1 MALTKATYSMIEGG
15 YVSVLDYGADP
26 TGVADSLATIQSAGV
41 AAAAANKTLYFPQ
54 GVYGITEVLLFED
67 GANVYCDPGATIK
80 LLNATAG
87 GGAVGICN
95 AATATKRSQVI
106 NLTVDCDNIL
116 GENGFGFTHP
126 VGAYIENITVKNC
139 FIQWNKNTST
149 GRLGGKGLQTEG
161 ANCRNV
167 MINGATIINC
177 SFGID
182 IGGEGADNVIGIAIY
197 NVKME
202 NVSSPFLLKDTT
214 LEQPRDNYD
223 TIEVLI
229 EGVSCRN
236 CGDASDIGTV
246 GVNPVDGG
254 IIVCERAY
262 GVTIRNMQVVNDT
275 GLSGTTAYPG
285 VGGLV
290 RGTVKRLILDNVL
303 FVTPTATAV
312 FNFNYQQIIPGATY
326 DIASYVDAK
335 NVKIYAN
342 LDYVVSTK
350 AGVTI
355 GPAEM
360 RQIEIGS
367 TVASLAGIVDANAG
381 ALSTAVLEVIDRDQ
395 TFVSTGTRTLK
406 QIFDL
411 GNAVTGANAVM
422 GKQASASPTR
432 SWTPVVTATSGAITT
447 VGTVT
452 GTYSVVGDLVFA
464 FFDVTITTNGAGAGT
479 IQIAGIPIAS
489 TASASGS
496 GVDTLTD
503 KALQFERSGSN
514 QFLLR
519 FYDGTYAGA
528 DNSKFVGCYVYI
540 QG

>member
-1 MALTKATYSMIEGG
+1 MALTKVTYSLVEGG
-15 YVSVLDYGADP
+15 YVSVVDYGADP
-26 TGVADSLATIQSAGV
+26 TGVADSLAAIQAAGV
-41 AAAAANKTLYFPQ
+41 AAVAANKTLYFPQ

-80 LLNATAG
+80 LLSATAG
-87 GGAVGICN
+87 GGAVGICD

-106 NLTVDCDNIL
+106 NLTVDCNNIL

-139 FIQWNKNTST
+139 FIEWDKNTSS

-167 MINGATIINC
+167 MINGATIVNC

-182 IGGEGADNVIGIAIY
+182 IGGESADNTIGIAIY

-202 NVSSPFLLKDTT
+202 NVSSPFLLKDTSFA
-214 LEQPRDNYD
+214 QPRNNYD

-236 CGDASDIGTV
+236 CGDASDIGTT
-246 GVNPVDGG
+246 GVNPTDGG
-254 IIVCERAY
+254 IIVCDRAY
-262 GVTIRNMQVVNDT
+262 GVTIRNLQIVNDT

-285 VGGLV
+285 IGGLV
-290 RGTVKRLILDNVL
+290 RGTVKSLILDDVL
-303 FVTPTATAV
+303 FVTTTSTAV
-312 FNFNYQQIIPGATY
+312 FNFNFQAITPAATY
-326 DIASYVDAK
+326 DIASYVNAK
-335 NVKIYAN
+335 NIRVYAN
-342 LDYVVSTK
+342 LDHVVATK
-350 AGVTI
+350 SGATI
-355 GPAEM
+355 GAAE
-360 RQIEIGS
+360 IKSVEIGS
-367 TVASLAGIVDANAG
+367 TGASLAGIVDANAG

-406 QIFDL
+406 AIYDL
-411 GNAVTGANAVM
+411 GNQLTGPNGVV
-422 GKQASASPTR
+422 GKQVSASPTR
-432 SWTPVVTATSGAITT
+432 SWTPVVTATSGTITT

-464 FFDVTITTNGAGAGT
+464 FFDVTITTNGSGAGT
-479 IQIAGIPIAS
+479 INIAGLPIES
-489 TASASGS
+489 IASASGS
-496 GVDTLTD
+496 GVDTLSD

-528 DNSKFVGCYVYI
+528 DGAKFVGCYIYLAS
-540 QG
+540 

>member
-1 MALTKATYSMIEGG
+1 MALTKVTYSMIEGG

-26 TGVADSLATIQSAGV
+26 SGVADSLAAIQAAGVV
-41 AAAAANKTLYFPQ
+41 AAAENKTLYFPQ

-87 GGAVGICN
+87 GGAVGICD
-95 AATATKRSQVI
+95 ATTATKRSQVI
-106 NLTVDCDNIL
+106 NLTVDCNSIL

-126 VGAYIENITVKNC
+126 VGAYIENITVKNSY
-139 FIQWNKNTST
+139 IDWNKNTST
-149 GRLGGKGLQTEG
+149 GRLGGKALQSEG
-161 ANCRNV
+161 ADCRNV
-167 MINGATIINC
+167 IINGVTIIDS

-182 IGGEGADNVIGIAIY
+182 IGGDGADNVIGIAIY

-214 LEQPRDNYD
+214 FAQPRNDYD

-236 CGDASDIGTV
+236 CGDAADIGTT
-246 GVNPVDGG
+246 GVNPTDGG
-254 IIVCERAY
+254 IIVCDRAY
-262 GVTIRNMQVVNDT
+262 GVTIRNLQVVNDT

-285 VGGLV
+285 IGGLV
-290 RGTVKRLILDNVL
+290 RGTVKSLILDDVL
-303 FVTPTATAV
+303 FVTPTSTAV
-312 FNFNYQQIIPGATY
+312 FNFNYQGITPAATY
-326 DIASYVDAK
+326 DIASYVDSE
-335 NVKIYAN
+335 NVRIHAN

-350 AGVTI
+350 SGATI

-360 RQIEIGS
+360 KRIEVGS
-367 TVASLAGIVDANAG
+367 TGASLAGIVDANAG
-381 ALSTAVLEVIDRDQ
+381 ALSTALLEVIDRDQ
-395 TFVSTGTRTLK
+395 VYYSTGLRKLK
-406 QIFDL
+406 AIYDSGNQL
-411 GNAVTGANAVM
+411 TGTNAVIGAPV
-422 GKQASASPTR
+422 SASPTR
-432 SWTPVVTATSGAITT
+432 SWTPVVTSTSGTITT

-464 FFDVTITTNGAGAGT
+464 FFDVTITTNGTGAGT
-479 IQIAGIPIAS
+479 IQIAGLPVVS

-496 GVDTLTD
+496 GVDKLTD
-503 KALQFERSGSN
+503 KALQFEQAGSN

-528 DNSKFVGCYVYI
+528 DGANFVGCYVYV
-540 QG
+540 QS